1 MGMETKDLDH
11 SEFNPAS
18 YKFIRHVAAVSY
30 KCYFPFFF
38 LSADERQ
45 QLHSTGIIP
54 WLNPEGKISLTPIY
68 TYCIGSILTGS

>member
-38 LSADERQ
+38 FECWWKTAVTQHWHYPL
-45 QLHSTGIIP
+45 
-54 WLNPEGKISLTPIY
+54 
-68 TYCIGSILTGS
+68 